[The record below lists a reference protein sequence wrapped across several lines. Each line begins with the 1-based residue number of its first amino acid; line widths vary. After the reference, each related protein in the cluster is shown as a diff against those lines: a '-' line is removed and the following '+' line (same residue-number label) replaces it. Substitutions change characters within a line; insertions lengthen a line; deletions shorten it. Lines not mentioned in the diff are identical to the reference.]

1 MVFNNKPDFHF
12 EDKVILE
19 EESNVRPPM
28 ILKYNQ
34 DQPPPTITSSPLQ
47 VFVHHF
53 RRIRQVECPILQP
66 PLSSAVSTGCAA
78 AAASPPL
85 VGVGLL
91 LRFRRNSKSLP
102 TTPTIT
108 RYSLASRF
116 AVSFILFQPS
126 LIRSKIWDLESWEIF
141 AAVQHLVIWAFSHDL
156 GIEDLENLEAL
167 INTVEVVLD
176 ELGKDSLSSEL
187 KSTSNLLVSFS
198 KFSSPPI
205 GVLGRSANFKCTRDN
220 SQSLKQGT
228 SPLTSLEDFP
238 ALKSSRPPSPD
249 VIVQGLQLL
258 KASLKSMSVKVI
270 EVSRVDADDVIVT

>member
-1 MVFNNKPDFHF
+1 MSDSSTATLVRGFDWLRRCSRVSPTRRSWPSFEVSPEFQELADDANN
-12 EDKVILE
+12 
-19 EESNVRPPM
+19 
-28 ILKYNQ
+28 
-34 DQPPPTITSSPLQ
+34 
-47 VFVHHF
+47 
-53 RRIRQVECPILQP
+53 
-66 PLSSAVSTGCAA
+66 
-78 AAASPPL
+78 
-85 VGVGLL
+85 
-91 LRFRRNSKSLP
+91 
-102 TTPTIT
+102 
-108 RYSLASRF
+108 
-116 AVSFILFQPS
+116 PS
-126 LIRSKIWDLESWEIF
+126 LFFHLESWEIF

-228 SPLTSLEDFP
+228 STLTSLEDFP

-249 VIVQGLQLL
+249 LIVQGLQLL